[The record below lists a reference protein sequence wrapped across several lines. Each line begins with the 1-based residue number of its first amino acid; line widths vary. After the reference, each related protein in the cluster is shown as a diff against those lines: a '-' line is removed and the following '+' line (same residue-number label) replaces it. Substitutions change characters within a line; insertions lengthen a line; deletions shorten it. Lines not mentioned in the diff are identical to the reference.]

1 MDEQITDG
9 YSEPCG
15 LCAAVDWGVSDE
27 GQFFCKSCHNV
38 IEKIREVE
46 DVSSLHHK
54 QGRISSV
61 KKSKKKK
68 YDAEREWL
76 VCEGF
81 QFILKHQAK
90 ALVSL
95 GVCMKFE
102 TEVLWNFWKRYLQ
115 NTRQAFTENPVF
127 TPRFEVYM
135 KSPSVSESDTQSQ
148 QSCYS
153 ETSSD
158 TEMSAS
164 GLSVDGRSAVSSGSL
179 EDSTSQ
185 RGRRRKVSNL
195 MSMPRTLAMC
205 YLALLWVREAIT
217 LTDLLRMV
225 AEGHI
230 PYLHLQETFP
240 EEMRLFGKDVQ
251 IFRVLYF
258 PSNAFIKN
266 EALILAKIMKLP
278 SFPTIS
284 QDCLFHPVPLT
295 VRYLLE
301 ANLPDALHVWVQK
314 VITGAGMDSESF
326 LTFDPTGM
334 KPHLLSYD
342 IQAVAVII
350 VAMKLL
356 FKLDDHVEWKLSDQ
370 AAKKKKNKVFRL
382 EKWFNIVQPVLEQ
395 ARLKEEQEEARRQ
408 WNFANPF
415 ITNLKRK
422 SLVLKKRR
430 VTDHLQQRFQK
441 FTDSAPEQSTSTT
454 NSYTSFRFSW
464 GEEEGSDGPSMFN
477 RHLDCTVKKD
487 KVNGLANQKY
497 WHPELRLC
505 QENKCG
511 SHFSQ
516 FEPSLPRMYVWVL
529 DLFSFIL
536 GVRQSDVY
544 EEVLNVER
552 RFLKQNYK
560 LDSQWTTSPRKKKK
574 RSNSVN
580 PVVEENITNTE

>member
-1 MDEQITDG
+1 MDEQITGG

-15 LCAAVDWGVSDE
+15 QCAAVDWGVSDE

-46 DVSSLHHK
+46 DVTSLHHK
-54 QGRISSV
+54 HGRISIV
-61 KKSKKKK
+61 RKPKKKK
-68 YDAEREWL
+68 HDSEREWL

-115 NTRQAFTENPVF
+115 NTRQAFTENPVS
-127 TPRFEVYM
+127 TARFEVFM
-135 KSPSVSESDTQSQ
+135 KSQSGSESDTQSH

-153 ETSSD
+153 EASSD
-158 TEMSAS
+158 TEMSVS
-164 GLSVDGRSAVSSGSL
+164 GISVDGRSAVSSESL
-179 EDSTSQ
+179 HSIPQ
-185 RGRRRKVSNL
+185 KGRRGRVSNL

-230 PYLHLQETFP
+230 PYLHLHETFP
-240 EEMRLFGKDVQ
+240 AEMRMFGKDVQ
-251 IFRVLYF
+251 IFRVLFF
-258 PSNAFIKN
+258 PSYAFIKK
-266 EALILAKIMKLP
+266 EALVLAKIMKLP

-314 VITGAGMDSESF
+314 VITGAGMDSDSF
-326 LTFDPTGM
+326 LTFDPTDK

-342 IQAVAVII
+342 VQAVAVII

-356 FKLDDHVEWKLSDQ
+356 FKLDDHVEWKLSHD
-370 AAKKKKNKVFRL
+370 AAKKKNNKVFSL
-382 EKWFNIVQPVLEQ
+382 ERWFNIVQPVLEQ

-441 FTDSAPEQSTSTT
+441 FADPAPEQSTSTT
-454 NSYTSFRFSW
+454 NSHTSFRFSW

-477 RHLDCTVKKD
+477 QNLDCTVKAKA
-487 KVNGLANQKY
+487 VNGLANQRY
-497 WHPELRLC
+497 WHPELRIC
-505 QENKCG
+505 PENKCV
-511 SHFSQ
+511 SHFSK
-516 FEPSLPRMYVWVL
+516 FEPSLPRMFVWVL

-536 GVRQSDVY
+536 GVLQSDVY

-552 RFLKQNYK
+552 RFLKKNYR
-560 LDSQWTTSPRKKKK
+560 LDSRLTSSHLKKKK
-574 RSNSVN
+574 G
-580 PVVEENITNTE
+580 PIL